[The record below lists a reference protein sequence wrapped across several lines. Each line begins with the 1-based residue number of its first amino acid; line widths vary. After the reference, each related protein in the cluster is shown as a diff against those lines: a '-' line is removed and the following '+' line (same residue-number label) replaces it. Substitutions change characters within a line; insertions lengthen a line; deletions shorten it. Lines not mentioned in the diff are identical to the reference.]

1 MEFRKELVRRQ
12 LYQSDIFNIKTGYY
26 KTENILPITPK
37 PTETNKK
44 IREFIPRYKNIY
56 AHLRLNN
63 DLLCQRLNKSYSQN
77 NFTFTLKRQN
87 SEVHNLRKY
96 NKTIR
101 DNCFDEKGN
110 FSAKKRFRLEFYG
123 KEEKNNAFHNR
134 TFVIKSSKSIKEKR
148 KFSLGKNSQSSLNK
162 FDKVDGLKYKS
173 LKRIYSCKNLYKKEK
188 NSDNYKHIDD
198 KNKKML
204 EYIPV
209 KQKENKK
216 NNYDLTNK
224 ANKTKL
230 INNKFSFNQLNIKKN
245 KNKSLTKDSL
255 NIKTIS
261 NKINRKQNNT
271 SIQNLENDDFFI
283 EIKNENN
290 KTKKNNILVDKKK
303 LKQIFLK
310 NGLHI
315 YNFNEGGT
323 NILSGN
329 EKFEAKL
336 RKNKDDENFDKNYRN
351 VVRELNKINIKVN
364 RRGMVY
370 ESCIFNKN
378 SKIRKGT
385 PGKNLKKNI
394 NKLNYGIKRDKYVQP
409 VQNKE
414 YKNGYKYNLNYFNH
428 NKNKLDIK

>member
-37 PTETNKK
+37 PTEKNKK

-56 AHLRLNN
+56 EHLRLNN
-63 DLLCQRLNKSYSQN
+63 DLLGQRLNKSYSQN

-123 KEEKNNAFHNR
+123 KEERNNTINNR
-134 TFVIKSSKSIKEKR
+134 TLFIKPSKSIKEKR
-148 KFSLGKNSQSSLNK
+148 KFSLRKKSQSSMNT
-162 FDKVDGLKYKS
+162 FDKIDDLKYKAF
-173 LKRIYSCKNLYKKEK
+173 KRIYSCKNLNK
-188 NSDNYKHIDD
+188 NGKSPDNDKDIDYR
-198 KNKKML
+198 NKKNL
-204 EYIPV
+204 EYTPY

-216 NNYDLTNK
+216 INNDSPNK
-224 ANKTKL
+224 ANKLKP
-230 INNKFSFNQLNIKKN
+230 IKNKFSFNQLNIKKN
-245 KNKSLTKDSL
+245 KNNSLTKDSL

-261 NKINRKQNNT
+261 NKINRKENNT
-271 SIQNLENDDFFI
+271 NNKNLENDDFLI

-315 YNFNEGGT
+315 YNFNEGGA

-336 RKNKDDENFDKNYRN
+336 RKNKEDENFDINYRN

-428 NKNKLDIK
+428 NKLDIK